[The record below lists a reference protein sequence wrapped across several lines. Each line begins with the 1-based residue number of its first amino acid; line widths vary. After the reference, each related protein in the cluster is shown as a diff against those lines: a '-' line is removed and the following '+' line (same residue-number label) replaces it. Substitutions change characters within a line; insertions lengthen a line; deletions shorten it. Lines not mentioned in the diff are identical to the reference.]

1 MTVRDVIGLAVRAL
15 RAHRLRSVLSMLGIA
30 VGVGSVIVLT
40 SVGEG
45 ARLYVLRQFSQFG
58 TNLIAIHPGK
68 AKTTGMPGVLGGT
81 THHLTLDDALALE
94 RIPGVEAVV
103 PVAFGLARVEAG
115 ERGRSVMVYGVTP
128 DIETVWRFRT
138 RQGGFW
144 RGADARRGENEAVL
158 GPKLVRELFGAR
170 NPLGEFVRVGGARMR
185 VVGVMESKGMLL
197 GFDLD
202 DSAYL
207 PIATVLDLFNYV
219 ELGEI
224 DVSYANAEA
233 SERVQA
239 DIRRILTE
247 RHDGEED
254 FTVTS
259 QEAMLETSGNIM
271 RVVTM
276 AVGAIAGI
284 SLLVGAIGILTMMW
298 IAVGERRGEVGLV
311 RAMGASRAQVRTLF
325 LVEAAVLATLG
336 GLAGVAGGLG
346 ICAALGVFVP
356 GLPVETPVRFMAAAV
371 AVSFGV
377 GVVSGVLPARRA
389 AEVAPID
396 ALRAE

>member
-1 MTVRDVIGLAVRAL
+1 MTIRDVIGLSARAL
-15 RAHRLRSVLSMLGIA
+15 RAHRLRSALSMLGIA

-233 SERVQA
+233 SKRVQA
-239 DIRRILTE
+239 DIRRILGE

-298 IAVGERRGEVGLV
+298 IAVGERRSEVGLV

-325 LVEAAVLATLG
+325 LVEAAALATLG

-356 GLPVETPVRFMAAAV
+356 GLPIETPVRFMAAAV

-389 AEVAPID
+389 AQVAPID